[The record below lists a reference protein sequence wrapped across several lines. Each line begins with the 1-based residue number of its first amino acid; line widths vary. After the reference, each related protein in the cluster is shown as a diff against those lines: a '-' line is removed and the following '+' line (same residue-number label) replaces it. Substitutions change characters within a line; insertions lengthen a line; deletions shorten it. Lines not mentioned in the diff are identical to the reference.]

1 MWSVVTLKTKSY
13 TIQFFNSPIILLA
26 PKKFEYRK
34 KWNETVV
41 SKLFSFTYESCFL
54 YKKLLSL
61 FLLFVIQD
69 YPFTS
74 DY

>member
-1 MWSVVTLKTKSY
+1 MFLKRIYSNVAWSHLKLCLK

-41 SKLFSFTYESCFL
+41 SKLFSFT
-54 YKKLLSL
+54 
-61 FLLFVIQD
+61 
-69 YPFTS
+69 
-74 DY
+74 